1 MAGALDTDCRHSLR
15 LVEATHNEIGWHG
28 AMKLQ
33 QVLWHRK
40 TNIIVSLQGNPVNSG
55 SNGSGSNGSGGGN
68 HGEPGNGSN
77 FQTLARQPW
86 KTLEMQLR

>member
-1 MAGALDTDCRHSLR
+1 
-15 LVEATHNEIGWHG
+15 
-28 AMKLQ
+28 
-33 QVLWHRK
+33 
-40 TNIIVSLQGNPVNSG
+40 VNSG

-68 HGEPGNGSN
+68 HGEPRNGSN